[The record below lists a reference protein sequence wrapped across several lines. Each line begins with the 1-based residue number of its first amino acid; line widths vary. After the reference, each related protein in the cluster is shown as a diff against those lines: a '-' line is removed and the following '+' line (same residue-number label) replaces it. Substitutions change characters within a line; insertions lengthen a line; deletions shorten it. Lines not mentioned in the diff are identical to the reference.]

1 MTERAR
7 RKSRV
12 GVVVSDARDKTVTIE
27 ITDSV
32 LHPKYTKTVTRQT
45 RLHVHDEANDANV
58 GDTIRVEET
67 RPLSK
72 TKRWR
77 LAEIIERAQ

>member
-12 GVVVSDARDKTVTIE
+12 GVVVSDTRDKTVTVE
-27 ITDSV
+27 LTNSS
-32 LHPKYTKTVTRQT
+32 LHPKYTKTITRQT
-45 RLHVHDEANDANV
+45 RLHVHDEANDANI
-58 GDTIRVEET
+58 GDTIRIEET

>member
-12 GVVVSDARDKTVTIE
+12 GIVVSDKRDKTVTIE
-27 ITDSV
+27 LTNSV
-32 LHPKYTKTVTRQT
+32 LHPRYTKTITRQT
-45 RLHVHDEANDANV
+45 RLHVHDEANEANV
-58 GDTIRVEET
+58 GDIIRVEET

-77 LAEIIERAQ
+77 LAEIVERAQ